1 MFAQLIQG
9 RTSDAETVGAALD
22 RWMEDVQPGSVGW
35 LGSTMGVADDG
46 RFVAVARFE
55 SAEAAARNSE
65 RPEQSRWWEET
76 QRLFDGE
83 VTFADSED
91 VEVDMAGDPDAAGFV
106 QVMRGRVTD
115 RARAKEL
122 MAAMSSQDFADFR
135 PEILGSV
142 MINHGPDRW
151 TQVIYFTSEAAAR
164 EGERKEAPPEI
175 QAAMEEMMALS
186 PDPVD
191 FIDLRQ
197 PLMYSPSAGGVNLPG
212 PREAADT
219 AREAERAT

>member
-9 RTSDAETVGAALD
+9 RTSDTEAVRTALD
-22 RWMEDVQPGSVGW
+22 KWMEELQPGSIGW
-35 LGSTMGVADDG
+35 LGSTVGIADDG

-91 VEVDMAGDPDAAGFV
+91 LEVDLTGDPDRAGFV
-106 QVMRGRVTD
+106 QVMQGRVTD

-122 MAAMSSQDFADFR
+122 IAQMSTEDMADFR
-135 PEILGSV
+135 PEVLGSV
-142 MINHGPDRW
+142 MINYEPDRW
-151 TQVIYFTSEAAAR
+151 AQVIYFTSEAEAR
-164 EGERKEAPPEI
+164 AGERKEPPPEV
-175 QAAMEEMMALS
+175 QAVMEQLMALS
-186 PDPVD
+186 PEPPD

-197 PLMYSPSAGGVNLPG
+197 VLLYSPPAAGAGLPG
-212 PREAADT
+212 PRESAEAADEVK
-219 AREAERAT
+219 RSR

>member
-9 RTSDAETVGAALD
+9 RTSDAEAVRTALD
-22 RWMEDVQPGSVGW
+22 TWMQELQPGSIGW

-91 VEVDMAGDPDAAGFV
+91 VEVDLTGDPDRAGFV
-106 QVMRGRVTD
+106 QVMQGRVTD
-115 RARAKEL
+115 RARAREL
-122 MAAMSSQDFADFR
+122 FAQLPTEAMARFR
-135 PEILGSV
+135 PEVLGSV

-151 TQVIYFTSEAAAR
+151 AQVIYFTSEAEAR
-164 EGERKEAPPEI
+164 EGERKEAPPEA
-175 QAAMEEMMALS
+175 QAVMEQLMALT
-186 PDPVD
+186 PEPID

-197 PLMYSPSAGGVNLPG
+197 PLLYSPPTAGAGLPG
-212 PREAADT
+212 PRES
-219 AREAERAT
+219 AEGAEEVERST